1 MNCPVCPNVI
11 TQQNKTY
18 CSPQCAKLFLSA
30 VREAYGNTMPHQQY
44 QQPQQRTYTNVQRQP
59 YQPRTD
65 SNPLGFA
72 KTSYQDLLKQ
82 NQEQLA
88 SMTITNKCKNSS
100 CQNQTDGNNL
110 YCNTHLE
117 ADDGKCKKCNV
128 NDRNMPHPICSDCHK
143 MMKDKPKDP
152 NKKPYQKQDSKEKK
166 VSKYDKNK
174 VKKEQALV
182 V

>member
-1 MNCPVCPNVI
+1 MNCPVCQNIV

-18 CSPQCAKLFLSA
+18 CSWQCAKLFSAA
-30 VREAYGNTMPHQQY
+30 VRESYVDTM
-44 QQPQQRTYTNVQRQP
+44 PQQRTYENVRRQP
-59 YQPRTD
+59 YQPKTD

-88 SMTITNKCKNSS
+88 SLTVTNKCKNNV

-117 ADDGKCKKCNV
+117 ADDGKCKKCNI
-128 NDRNMPHPICSDCHK
+128 NDRNMPHPICSECHK
-143 MMKDKPKDP
+143 MMKDKPKD
-152 NKKPYQKQDSKEKK
+152 NKQKSFQKEVKNEKK

-174 VKKEQALV
+174 VKKVQTLV